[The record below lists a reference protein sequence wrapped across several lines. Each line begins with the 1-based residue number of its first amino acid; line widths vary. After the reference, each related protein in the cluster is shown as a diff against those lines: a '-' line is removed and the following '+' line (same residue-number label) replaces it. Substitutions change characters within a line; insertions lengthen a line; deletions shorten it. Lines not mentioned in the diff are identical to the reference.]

1 MKSNFRIKVDHYLRK
16 RRKGLHKLDGNLKS
30 HPHIIHLATQRPVN
44 LTKLS
49 HELIQLKK
57 RYHAAWVQEVETLI
71 QELLDK
77 KRCKNDAANI
87 HVSLIRALSKF
98 DVEQA
103 IEIGLRYVHETND
116 ERTMKTTVNLL
127 LSLRKNQQ
135 AWELLQSFNDSKWS
149 MDKREEILRKDGL
162 SDDYEGNYLDL
173 IGRNELEI
181 DHKPSVIVY
190 GDLDTNIID
199 GSSVWLM
206 SLCEAFTNTD
216 VSVHLLLKSDITR
229 EVLLKP
235 LIDNTD
241 VKIIEPKHFGIQG
254 GKINAEDAINLIE
267 ILDGIYGGYKSIIL
281 RGLEVSSLCLGKK
294 SLWQRVYPY
303 LTDYYFID
311 TDGTRKNKPDT
322 EKLIPDLEK
331 FVGGFFVQTEQIRQD
346 LSSQFGVS
354 NENMILLPPMIPDTE
369 DVEFERK
376 MIDKL
381 KIGYSGKIAPL
392 WGITEL
398 IKSTEGNSEVEIH
411 IIGDKIHKS
420 TPEHPNFYSEILSLL
435 EDSPHVTWH
444 GGMQRTQALELM
456 SKMDV
461 AWCYRSPLLE
471 SNTLEMSTKLIEN
484 TRQGIPSIVTRN
496 ELNVELFGDDYPLFV
511 SDAKEIN
518 PLLNR
523 LIPIIEEIDF
533 ENHSIQAKK
542 HEITSSRL
550 KIIEPFIQSLYDKH
564 SDEYKRIILNGHD
577 LKFIGEFESYLK
589 IRGHYVRRDRW
600 GWGEP
605 LDIDRSKSLLN
616 WAEVVFSEWGLANS
630 VWYSNNISPEQKH
643 IVRIHLQEVNER
655 ARVFPVNVETNGVN
669 KFIFVAEHVRQ
680 EAIELFNWDP
690 QSTIL
695 IPNYVDVNRL
705 HQDKL
710 PTANKTLGIIGIVPQ
725 RKRLDRALNLMKSLV
740 QVDPSWKLIIK
751 GKDPRNIEFMK
762 APNRAKEME
771 YYSSQFDRINNEPL
785 LKSSVSW
792 NEFSISLSSWYRKI
806 GYVLSPSD
814 FESFHY
820 SIADGVASGA
830 VPVIWPWDGAKE
842 IYTDD
847 WVIENT
853 EDALSRILSTDFGSE
868 EQKNRKL
875 IEEKYGLKAI
885 FSKLE
890 NEMW

>member
-1 MKSNFRIKVDHYLRK
+1 MKSNFRVKVDHYLRK
-16 RRKGLHKLDGNLKS
+16 RRKGLHKLDGNLKNY
-30 HPHIIHLATQRPVN
+30 PHIIHLATQRPVN
-44 LTKLS
+44 LTKIS

-57 RYHAAWVQEVETLI
+57 KFHASWVEEVETLI

-77 KRCKNDAANI
+77 KRCKTDAANI
-87 HVSLIRALSKF
+87 HVSLVRALSTL

-103 IEIGLRYVHETND
+103 IEIGLRYVHETKD

-127 LSLRKNQQ
+127 LSMRKNQQ
-135 AWELLQSFNDSKWS
+135 AWDLLQSFNDSKWS
-149 MDKREEILRKDGL
+149 MDKREQILRKDGL
-162 SDDYEGNYLDL
+162 SEDYERNYLEL

-181 DHKPSVIVY
+181 DHKPSVIIY

-206 SLCEAFTNTD
+206 SLCEAFTQTD
-216 VSVHLLLKSDITR
+216 VSVHLLLKSDISR
-229 EVLLKP
+229 EILLKP
-235 LIDNTD
+235 LIDSQD
-241 VKIIEPKHFGIQG
+241 IKIIEPKHFGIQD
-254 GKINAEDAINLIE
+254 GKISAEDAINLIE

-281 RGLEVSSLCLGKK
+281 RGLEVSSLSLGKK

-311 TDGTRKNKPDT
+311 TDGTRKNKPNT
-322 EKLIPDLEK
+322 ENLIPDLEK
-331 FVGGFFVQTEQIRQD
+331 FVGGFFVQTQQIKQD

-398 IKSTEGNSEVEIH
+398 IKSTEDNSEVEIH

-420 TPEHPNFYSEILSLL
+420 TPEHPNFHAEIQSLL

-444 GGMQRTQALELM
+444 GGMERSEALELM

-496 ELNVELFGDDYPLFV
+496 ELNIELFGDDYPLFV

-518 PLLNR
+518 PLLNK

-533 ENHSIQAKK
+533 ESHSLRVKK
-542 HEITSSRL
+542 HEISSSRIV
-550 KIIEPFIQSLYDKH
+550 IIEPFIQSLYDKH

-589 IRGHYVRRDRW
+589 IKGHYVRRDRW

-605 LDIDRSKSLLN
+605 LDIERSRALLN
-616 WAEVVFSEWGLANS
+616 WAEVIFSEWGLANS
-630 VWYSNNISPEQKH
+630 VWYSNNISQEQKH

-655 ARVFPVNVETNGVN
+655 ARVFPVNVETDGVD
-669 KFIFVAEHVRQ
+669 KFIFVAEHVRE
-680 EAIELFNWDP
+680 EAIELFNWDRE
-690 QSTIL
+690 STIV
-695 IPNYVDVNRL
+695 IPNYVDVSRL
-705 HQDKL
+705 SQEKL
-710 PTANKTLGIIGIVPQ
+710 RAANKTIGIIGIVPQ
-725 RKRLDRALNLMKSLV
+725 RKRLDRALNLIKGLAEK
-740 QVDPSWKLIIK
+740 DPSWKLIIK

-762 APNRAKEME
+762 APNRSKEME
-771 YYSSQFDRINNEPL
+771 YYSSQFKRIDNEPL

-792 NEFSISLSSWYRKI
+792 DEYSVSLSSWYRKI
-806 GYVLSPSD
+806 GFVISPSD

-830 VPVIWPWDGAKE
+830 VPIIWPWDGAKE
-842 IYTDD
+842 IYTED

-853 EDALSRILSTDFGSE
+853 GEALSKILSTTFGDQ
-868 EQKNRKL
+868 EQSNREL
-875 IEEKYGLKAI
+875 IEQKYGLEVI
-885 FSKLE
+885 FSRLE

>member
-1 MKSNFRIKVDHYLRK
+1 
-16 RRKGLHKLDGNLKS
+16 LHKLDGNLKNY
-30 HPHIIHLATQRPVN
+30 PHIIHLATQRPVN

-49 HELIQLKK
+49 HELIQLRKK
-57 RYHAAWVQEVETLI
+57 LSVSWVGEVETLI

-77 KRCKNDAANI
+77 KRCKSDAANI
-87 HVSLIRALSKF
+87 HVSLVRALSTL
-98 DVEQA
+98 DVKQA
-103 IEIGLRYVHETND
+103 IEMGLRYVNQTKD

-127 LSLRKNQQ
+127 LSMRKNQQ

-162 SDDYEGNYLDL
+162 SDDYERNFLDL

-181 DHKPSVIVY
+181 DHKPSVIIY
-190 GDLDTNIID
+190 GDLDANIID

-206 SLCEAFTNTD
+206 SLCEAFTGTD

-235 LIDNTD
+235 LINNPDI
-241 VKIIEPKHFGIQG
+241 KIIEPKHFGIQD
-254 GKINAEDAINLIE
+254 GKISAEDAINLIE

-281 RGLEVSSLCLGKK
+281 RGLEVSSISLGKK
-294 SLWQRVYPY
+294 SLWKRVYPY

-311 TDGTRKNKPDT
+311 TDGMRKNKPNT
-322 EKLIPDLEK
+322 ETLIPDLEK
-331 FVGGFFVQTEQIRQD
+331 FVGGFFVQTQQIKHD

-354 NENMILLPPMIPDTE
+354 DENMILLPPMIPDTE
-369 DVEFERK
+369 DVELERK

-398 IKSTEGNSEVEIH
+398 INSTEGNSEVEIH

-420 TPEHPNFYSEILSLL
+420 TPEHPNFYAEILTLL

-444 GGMQRTQALELM
+444 GGMKRSAALELM

-496 ELNVELFGDDYPLFV
+496 NLNVELFGDDYPLFV

-518 PLLNR
+518 SLLNR

-533 ENHSIQAKK
+533 ENHSIRAKK
-542 HEITSSRL
+542 HEITTSRL
-550 KIIEPFIQSLYDKH
+550 EIIEPFIQSLYDKH
-564 SDEYKRIILNGHD
+564 VDEYKRIILNGHD

-589 IRGHYVRRDRW
+589 IKGHYVRRDRW

-605 LDIDRSKSLLN
+605 LDIERSRSLLN

-655 ARVFPVNVETNGVN
+655 ARVFPVNVETSGVD
-669 KFIFVAEHVRQ
+669 KFVFVADHVRE
-680 EAIELFNWDP
+680 EAIELFNWDVE
-690 QSTIL
+690 STIVV
-695 IPNYVDVNRL
+695 PNYVDVNRL
-705 HQDKL
+705 NQDKF
-710 PTANKTLGIIGIVPQ
+710 PTANKTIGIIGIVPQ
-725 RKRLDRALNLMKSLV
+725 RKRLDRALNLMKRLV
-740 QVDPSWKLIIK
+740 QEDPSWKLIIK

-771 YYSSQFDRINNEPL
+771 YYSSQFERIDNEKH

-792 NEFSISLSSWYRKI
+792 DEYSISLSSWYRKV

-830 VPVIWPWDGAKE
+830 IPIIWPWDGAKE
-842 IYTDD
+842 IYTAD
-847 WVIENT
+847 WLIQNT
-853 EDALSRILSTDFGSE
+853 EEAANHILNTEISLDTIKS
-868 EQKNRKL
+868 NREL
-875 IEEKYGLKAI
+875 IREKYGINFI
-885 FSKLE
+885 FGELEKLL
-890 NEMW
+890 

>member
-16 RRKGLHKLDGNLKS
+16 RRKGLHKLDGNLKNY
-30 HPHIIHLATQRPVN
+30 PHIIHLATQRPVN

-57 RYHAAWVQEVETLI
+57 KFSVSWVGEVETLI

-77 KRCKNDAANI
+77 KRCKPDAANI
-87 HVSLIRALSKF
+87 HVSLVRALSTL

-103 IEIGLRYVHETND
+103 IEIGLRYVNETKD

-127 LSLRKNQQ
+127 LSMRQNQQ
-135 AWELLQSFNDSKWS
+135 AWKLLQSFNDSKWS

-162 SDDYEGNYLDL
+162 SNDYERNYLDL

-181 DHKPSVIVY
+181 DHKPSVIIY
-190 GDLDTNIID
+190 GDLDANIID

-206 SLCEAFTNTD
+206 SICEAFTETD
-216 VSVHLLLKSDITR
+216 VSVHLLLKADITR

-235 LIDNTD
+235 LINNPDI
-241 VKIIEPKHFGIQG
+241 KIIEPKHFGIQE
-254 GKINAEDAINLIE
+254 GKISAEDAMNLIE

-281 RGLEVSSLCLGKK
+281 RGLEVSSISLGKK
-294 SLWQRVYPY
+294 SLWKRVYPY

-311 TDGTRKNKPDT
+311 TDGTRKNKLNT
-322 EKLIPDLEK
+322 ETLIPDLEK
-331 FVGGFFVQTEQIRQD
+331 FVGGFFVQTQQIKHD

-354 NENMILLPPMIPDTE
+354 DENMILLPPMIPDTE

-376 MIDKL
+376 MIDRL

-420 TPEHPNFYSEILSLL
+420 TPEHPNFYAEILTLL

-444 GGMQRTQALELM
+444 GGMKRSAALELM

-496 ELNVELFGDDYPLFV
+496 DLNVELFGDDYPLFV

-518 PLLNR
+518 LLLNR

-533 ENHSIQAKK
+533 ENHSIRAKK
-542 HEITSSRL
+542 HEITTSRL
-550 KIIEPFIQSLYDKH
+550 EIIEPFIQSLYDKH
-564 SDEYKRIILNGHD
+564 ADEYKRIILNGHD

-589 IRGHYVRRDRW
+589 IKGHYVRRDRW

-605 LDIDRSKSLLN
+605 LDIERSRSLLN

-643 IVRIHLQEVNER
+643 IVRIHLQEINER
-655 ARVFPVNVETNGVN
+655 ARVFPVNVETSGVD
-669 KFIFVAEHVRQ
+669 KFVFVADHVRE
-680 EAIELFNWDP
+680 EAIELFNWDVE
-690 QSTIL
+690 STIVV
-695 IPNYVDVNRL
+695 PNYVDVNRL
-705 HQDKL
+705 NQDKL
-710 PTANKTLGIIGIVPQ
+710 PTANKTIGIIGIVPQ
-725 RKRLDRALNLMKSLV
+725 RKRLDRALNLMKRLV
-740 QVDPSWKLIIK
+740 QEDPSWKLIIK

-771 YYSSQFDRINNEPL
+771 YYSSQFERIDNETH

-792 NEFSISLSSWYRKI
+792 DEYSISLSSWYRKV

-830 VPVIWPWDGAKE
+830 IPIIWPWDGAKE
-842 IYTDD
+842 IYTAD
-847 WVIENT
+847 WLIQNT
-853 EDALSRILSTDFGSE
+853 EDAANHILNTEISLDTIKS
-868 EQKNRKL
+868 NREL
-875 IEEKYGLKAI
+875 IREKYGINFI
-885 FSKLE
+885 FGELEKLL
-890 NEMW
+890 